1 MTHLH
6 YHLSDLRTGLMLRR
20 IDSPLRIEAA
30 RKADRCAGTL
40 AEARRMA
47 AYGVSGTLLA
57 DLLARSVALLDELDE
72 ALLAL
77 DHARD
82 EAVFVQ
88 LALMRREL
96 TELRKRYDGSAN
108 RD

>member
-1 MTHLH
+1 MPPFH

-20 IDSPLRIEAA
+20 IDSPLRHEAV
-30 RKADRCAGTL
+30 RKADRCAVAL
-40 AEARRMA
+40 AEARRMV
-47 AYGVSGTLLA
+47 AYGMSGVLLA
-57 DLLARSVALLDELDE
+57 DLLSRAASLLDELDE

-77 DHARD
+77 DHSRD
-82 EAVFVQ
+82 QAVFAQ

-96 TELRKRYDGSAN
+96 AELRARYDRAAR